1 MLINSNF
8 AVTLLHL
15 QDCYT
20 SGIKKANIAVTTFCS
35 SRSHWDEGYWSGMS
49 KNISSYKANCG
60 TCIIYVPSQQREP
73 LTLDIPKST
82 AVADGKQVLFSK
94 GDSSRQAPATHLHHT
109 HLFWPCSG
117 IPCSTSLIL
126 VPTVQN
132 KQGYHLGKW
141 RGHTLRIFRVTA
153 VQS

>member
-94 GDSSRQAPATHLHHT
+94 GDSSRQAPATHLRHT
-109 HLFWPCSG
+109 FSGLAQASHALPASFWYQRFRTNRATILESG
-117 IPCSTSLIL
+117 VVI
-126 VPTVQN
+126 
-132 KQGYHLGKW
+132 
-141 RGHTLRIFRVTA
+141 R
-153 VQS
+153 